1 MIIFYF
7 RCIFKNKGEISMRTV
22 QQITVS
28 VDGVTLS
35 HINLLRAKV
44 DVMLSRIV
52 QYSLQL
58 FLREIGYCS
67 EDLSDSRKVLGMLT
81 RIKMLI
87 DAVEYSEDE
96 ILSMIKAKKFYRKPS
111 ISEKNIQKERE
122 VLDICMDQL
131 TTTQEES

>member
-1 MIIFYF
+1 
-7 RCIFKNKGEISMRTV
+7 MRTV